1 MRQIVLQERRKRM
14 GCPWKDFMRY
24 SAQINEITALDS
36 ARWELIKRKPGGA
49 HADIDYNNKREWR
62 VIFRETIE
70 YVVE

>member
-14 GCPWKDFMRY
+14 GCRWKDYTCY
-24 SAQINEITALDS
+24 SAVNEITALDS

-49 HADIDYNNKREWR
+49 HADIDYVRKREWR